1 MPGNA
6 GKRRPSASCLLLC
19 SPLSPPAGSHLVQ
32 GLPCAPQ
39 LWTLIRF
46 LQETSCTI
54 LRCWCWGVNSSTRG
68 TEHLSVCAKGLLHSA
83 RAHVREEEVCI
94 PEGTRAHIQGLC
106 SWWPAS
112 ERLNARP
119 SGDHNHFNA
128 TSCLS
133 GCPTRMVWCAIGDPW
148 GLGAMPRPCIGRKLA
163 INNQSVNVH
172 FSWERRS
179 WPSKCV
185 A

>member
-1 MPGNA
+1 MRATASDADPLLAGNLMHYLMVLVL
-6 GKRRPSASCLLLC
+6 GSQFIDEGNRTPVCLC
-19 SPLSPPAGSHLVQ
+19 K
-32 GLPCAPQ
+32 
-39 LWTLIRF
+39 
-46 LQETSCTI
+46 
-54 LRCWCWGVNSSTRG
+54 GVVAQR
-68 TEHLSVCAKGLLHSA
+68 A
-83 RAHVREEEVCI
+83 RAHVREGEVFI

-106 SWWPAS
+106 SWWHAS

-119 SGDHNHFNA
+119 SGDHNQFNA

-133 GCPTRMVWCAIGDPW
+133 GCPTRMVWCAIEDPW

-163 INNQSVNVH
+163 INKQSVNVH
-172 FSWERRS
+172 FSWERRR